1 MPELPE
7 VETVRKGLMLAMQGR
22 SIAAV
27 KLNRP
32 DLRLPL
38 PQNFA
43 ARLAGQTVEAVE
55 RRAKYL
61 ILRLSGGESLIAHL
75 GMSGRF
81 TVLGPDGR
89 MMSLGDEPGEPVGTA
104 KGLHDHVVFLLD
116 DGTQVI
122 YTDPRRF
129 GLMDLCPTSDLA
141 SHPLTRDLGIEPLG
155 DRLTPSFL
163 AGAFAGKKTP
173 LKALLMDQRLIAGL
187 GNIYVCEA
195 LFRAGLSPRR
205 RAGSLVRSRN
215 IIDPRLT
222 KLARAI
228 RQVLT
233 DAIAAGG
240 STLRDYARLDGSLG
254 AFQHRFSVYGRE
266 GKPCPRRG
274 CGGRIRRIVQS
285 GRSTF
290 YCPRCQ
296 H

>member
-7 VETVRKGLMLAMQGR
+7 VETVRRGLMQAMQGR
-22 SIAAV
+22 SV
-27 KLNRP
+27 VTVQLNRP

-38 PQNFA
+38 PQAFA
-43 ARLAGQTVEAVE
+43 ARLAGQTIEAVE

-61 ILRLSGGESLIAHL
+61 ILRLSGGESLLAHL

-81 TVLGPDGR
+81 TVLKPDGR
-89 MMSLGDEPGEPVGTA
+89 MMSLGDEPGEPVSTRN
-104 KGLHDHVVFLLD
+104 GLHDHVVFLLD
-116 DGTQVI
+116 DGTRVI

-129 GLMDLCPTSDLA
+129 GLMDLCATSDLP

-155 DRLTPSFL
+155 NRLRASFL
-163 AGAFAGKKTP
+163 AAAFAGKKAP

-205 RAGSLVRSRN
+205 RAGSLVRSRK

-222 KLARAI
+222 RLVRAI

-240 STLRDYARLDGSLG
+240 STLRDYARLDGTLG
-254 AFQHRFSVYGRE
+254 AFQHRFSVYDRE
-266 GKPCPRRG
+266 DEPCPKRG

>member
-1 MPELPE
+1 
-7 VETVRKGLMLAMQGR
+7 
-22 SIAAV
+22 
-27 KLNRP
+27 
-32 DLRLPL
+32 
-38 PQNFA
+38 
-43 ARLAGQTVEAVE
+43 
-55 RRAKYL
+55 
-61 ILRLSGGESLIAHL
+61 
-75 GMSGRF
+75 MSGRF

-89 MMSLGDEPGEPVGTA
+89 MMSLGDEPGEPVSTA

-205 RAGSLVRSRN
+205 RAGSLVRSRK
-215 IIDPRLT
+215 IIDPRLA